1 MDAGVC
7 TTCQHSLGQFEPDG
21 MLGLFPRVRCEACGL
36 VNVLTD
42 GALAPSAVPA
52 PRSETL
58 AIDVAA
64 FQEQPSI
71 EEPPAFAAEEE
82 PPAFAAAEESPGYE
96 ENADYEQPVSIGA
109 SEDYDQEVP
118 EIPSEPTRV
127 GNISEEDEE

>member
-7 TTCQHSLGQFEPDG
+7 STCQHNLGDFNPDG
-21 MLGLFPRVRCEACGL
+21 MLGLFPRVRCASCGL

-42 GALAPSAVPA
+42 GAVVATEAPSA

-58 AIDVAA
+58 AIDVSA

-71 EEPPAFAAEEE
+71 EQPPSFDPEG
-82 PPAFAAAEESPGYE
+82 EESPGYE
-96 ENADYEQPVSIGA
+96 DNADYEQPASIATG
-109 SEDYDQEVP
+109 EEGYDQEAP

-127 GNISEEDEE
+127 GSMPDENEE